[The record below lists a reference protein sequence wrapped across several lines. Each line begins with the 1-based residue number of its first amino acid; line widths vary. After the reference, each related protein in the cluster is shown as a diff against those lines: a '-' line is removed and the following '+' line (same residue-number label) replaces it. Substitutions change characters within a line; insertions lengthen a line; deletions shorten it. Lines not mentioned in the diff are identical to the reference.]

1 MGAAI
6 IFSFSSI
13 PIFLHFKQDLE
24 DKPDKWFNSPRGWLY
39 KPSFTRSQQDRDATS
54 DEPNRRISG
63 PFSGLKAI
71 IKGSVGSTYQKRY
84 FILNMDRRFLAYYK
98 DDQIGSPESGYVDM
112 SRITDV
118 QPSVMSD
125 APPFSFDLVS
135 ADKYYTLA
143 AESQSTMIRWV
154 YAINSCRP
162 QQLTAPMPAAD
173 GECIPEG
180 SSSKSVREKWSRY
193 EYTYQTKGPLML
205 NVMGTTNK
213 DSKTGQ
219 VINNWIIV
227 TSFEPTADGKPGRSE
242 STGVISVK
250 DYLVA
255 VNGTD
260 LMRFNF
266 NEAMD
271 IINRSP
277 FPKTIQFLRD
287 NSGDRQVSRAEG
299 WAVVFYPSL
308 NRKRRRY
315 VDVRWDSINFRKP
328 APGGSANAQRD
339 AFVTLD
345 KVESIKPMI
354 DKTMPLDQ
362 QYILRLIC
370 KAGAVVDHVGDDDNS
385 LGSSAVSYIDLC
397 FAKDSQMKNWR
408 SILVSPTIFS
418 NAADA
423 TTIPVHDLEIIE
435 SNTANLTKEITN
447 MAIKSDLTGHFAPR
461 DFNLN
466 SGFLHWTRVG
476 QKMQTANRQRGME
489 LCNSYGCMLKSVR
502 AIELPAQHRHSN
514 YKFQLIL
521 STDAQTV
528 TIGFKDEISMLR
540 WLEALRDVV
549 KNAPSKGD
557 EIYISATT
565 EKEYTPAADDDDD
578 LQDLVGNMRSTN
590 LDGNRNGIQGECTAH
605 SAILKHTRP
614 TLPHY

>member
-1 MGAAI
+1 M
-6 IFSFSSI
+6 
-13 PIFLHFKQDLE
+13 E

-39 KPSFTRSQQDRDATS
+39 KPSFTRSQQDRDPTS
-54 DEPNRRISG
+54 DQDQNKRQSG
-63 PFSGLKAI
+63 SGAFSGLKALV
-71 IKGSVGSTYQKRY
+71 KGTVGTTYQKRF

-98 DDQIGSPESGYVDM
+98 DDQIGSPESGYIDM

-118 QPSVMSD
+118 QLSVMSD
-125 APPFSFDLVS
+125 APAFAFDLVS
-135 ADKYYTLA
+135 AEKYFTLA
-143 AESQSTMIRWV
+143 ADTQVTMIRWV

-162 QQLTAPMPAAD
+162 QQLSTKVLA
-173 GECIPEG
+173 
-180 SSSKSVREKWSRY
+180 SKGRSEQDYHTNKLVKDKWSRY

-213 DSKTGQ
+213 DSKTGK

-255 VNGTD
+255 VNGID

-266 NEAMD
+266 NDAMD
-271 IINRSP
+271 RINRQP

-287 NSGDRQVSRAEG
+287 NSGDRQISRAEG

-339 AFVTLD
+339 AYLTLD
-345 KVESIKPMI
+345 NVESIKPMI

-362 QYILRLIC
+362 QYILRLVC
-370 KAGAVVDHVGDDDNS
+370 KAGAEVDHVGDDDNS
-385 LGSSAVSYIDLC
+385 LGSSAVTYIDLC

-408 SILVSPTIFS
+408 SILVSPTIHGS
-418 NAADA
+418 SSDT

-435 SNTANLTKEITN
+435 SNTANLTKEVTN

-461 DFNLN
+461 EFTLTP
-466 SGFLHWTRVG
+466 GFLHWTRVG
-476 QKMQTANRQRGME
+476 QRVVTGSRQRGLE
-489 LCNSYGCMLKSVR
+489 LCNAFGCNLKSVR
-502 AIELPAQHRHSN
+502 AIELPSSHRNSN

-521 STDAQTV
+521 TAEEQVVTV
-528 TIGFKDEISMLR
+528 GFKDETSMLR
-540 WLEALRDVV
+540 WLEGIRDVI
-549 KNAPSKGD
+549 KNAPVKTD
-557 EIYISATT
+557 AEIYISTTT
-565 EKEYTPAADDDDD
+565 ERDFVSGDEEEEIHD
-578 LQDLVGNMRSTN
+578 LMGNMRSTN
-590 LDGNRNGIQGECTAH
+590 LDGNRNGIQGYKK
-605 SAILKHTRP
+605 LRP
-614 TLPHY
+614 FFFFPCPRRTSYYITS